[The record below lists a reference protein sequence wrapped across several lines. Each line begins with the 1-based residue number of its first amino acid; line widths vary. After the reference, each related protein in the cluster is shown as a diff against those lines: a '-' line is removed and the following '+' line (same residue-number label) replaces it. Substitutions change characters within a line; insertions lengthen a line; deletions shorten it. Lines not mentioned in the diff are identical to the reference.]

1 MMSNKEHWEYDVQR
15 RARAGT
21 GATLRALVAGYL
33 IYLAWQIVK
42 GVRSGETNMPPALA
56 YGAAIFF
63 TLAAIAFVVYLIR
76 RWRAEVEAA
85 RLPAAE
91 PAENAEDEA
100 ERTGEQP

>member
-1 MMSNKEHWEYDVQR
+1 MMNNKEHWEYDVQR

-33 IYLAWQIVK
+33 LYLAWQIVK

-56 YGAAIFF
+56 YGAAVFF

-76 RWRAEVEAA
+76 RWREEVKAA
-85 RLPAAE
+85 RLPADE
-91 PAENAEDEA
+91 VGQEDENAD
-100 ERTGEQP
+100 